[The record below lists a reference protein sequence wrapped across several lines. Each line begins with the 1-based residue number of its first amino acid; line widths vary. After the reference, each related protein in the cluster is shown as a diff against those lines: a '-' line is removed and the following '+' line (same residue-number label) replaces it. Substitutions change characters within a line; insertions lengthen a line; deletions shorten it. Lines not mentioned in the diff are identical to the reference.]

1 MPINMKN
8 LSTIISTTYKLFL
21 LTWPMLARALLGSG
35 YRAHGSPGSQ
45 WGQNNFDK
53 GLDKPASFP
62 HKGGDGSLKI
72 SGRVYE

>member
-21 LTWPMLARALLGSG
+21 LTWPMLVHVLLGSG

-45 WGQNNFDK
+45 GGQNNFDK
-53 GLDKPASFP
+53 ELDKLSRFP
-62 HKGGDGSLKI
+62 HKGVDGSLII
-72 SGRVYE
+72 SR